1 MASSAFLPAKKLCSC
16 LVELVAVAAN
26 LPHKFASLL
35 GRNVVFP
42 GEVVNVIGLVQLT
55 PLDAAFPLL
64 PLRHAD
70 ELLDIGL
77 VSNIL
82 WHWTALKFCQ

>member
-1 MASSAFLPAKKLCSC
+1 M
-16 LVELVAVAAN
+16 
-26 LPHKFASLL
+26 
-35 GRNVVFP
+35 FP

-64 PLRHAD
+64 PLRQAD